1 MAKKSMVTENRMAT
15 RICEREDNHY
25 YKHKMIREILHMY
38 ADEIYKALLKGERIQ
53 ITGVGSIIPD
63 IKVHD
68 GNYNMPTC
76 NKTEGNPPP
85 YGKIRMSDNWG
96 VRNAI
101 NKKLFQN
108 IENGI
113 YGLEKLPFTKKNFEF
128 LKETGYIPEDE
139 ELPDEDDYEE
149 E

>member
-1 MAKKSMVTENRMAT
+1 MAKKAIVTEKRMAT

-53 ITGVGSIIPD
+53 ITGVGAIIPD

-68 GNYNMPTC
+68 GNYNMPIC

-85 YGKIRMSDNWG
+85 YGKIRMSDNRDM
-96 VRNAI
+96 RNAI
-101 NKKLFQN
+101 NKTLLQN

-113 YGLEKLPFTKKNFEF
+113 YGLEKLPFTKKDFEF
-128 LKETGYIPEDE
+128 LKETGYIPEDA